1 MHTHTHTVNTHQEQ
15 WAAIYA
21 VAPGEQLRVRCLA
34 QEHLSRGI
42 EGGERAVHSLP
53 PPTIPAGRD
62 SNLWPL
68 GYESDSLTI
77 RPRLPPNY
85 IQIWTKYVHTHTHT
99 HTHTC
104 HPSKMLYSTTE
115 LNWVVHI
122 LNEGLLWQKLSC
134 LACSAL
140 PIYNVQYVSHF
151 STEGTSKHD

>member
-1 MHTHTHTVNTHQEQ
+1 MHTHSSEHTHTPWTHTGQ

-21 VAPGEQLRVRCLA
+21 ARPGAVEGSVSCSRAPQSWYWRRRESCTFT
-34 QEHLSRGI
+34 
-42 EGGERAVHSLP
+42 P

-85 IQIWTKYVHTHTHT
+85 IQIWKKYVHTHTHT
-99 HTHTC
+99 LAI
-104 HPSKMLYSTTE
+104 HPKCLYSTTE

-134 LACSAL
+134 FSMFSTSNIQCT
-140 PIYNVQYVSHF
+140 VCQHF